1 DIKSVTI
8 DNKVVSLTP
17 TNYRGI
23 YYLPVGDDL
32 AVNSDHEITVVAE
45 NLYGKNVNFSTVF
58 TYQPTGF
65 TLKNLEK
72 NVTLYSRVR
81 QYTDLLSQTAGDKC
95 TLFTTEENA
104 NAYLA
109 WYGEK
114 SDV

>member
-1 DIKSVTI
+1 
-8 DNKVVSLTP
+8 
-17 TNYRGI
+17 NYRGI

-95 TLFTTEENA
+95 TLFT
-104 NAYLA
+104 
-109 WYGEK
+109 
-114 SDV
+114 

>member
-1 DIKSVTI
+1 M
-8 DNKVVSLTP
+8 
-17 TNYRGI
+17 
-23 YYLPVGDDL
+23 
-32 AVNSDHEITVVAE
+32 AE

-109 WYGEK
+109 SVWGK
-114 SDV
+114 SDVTACYPQWNNVPDGLEFYFKGRTRV